1 VSRRALSLRRRLMI
15 AFALFTLFVAGLF
28 GLYAISFMYSVE
40 DSFLEATLAQEAA
53 ALQRQHAATG
63 AWGAPHEAWIRL
75 HARPADFPDDL
86 REAFEEE
93 PQRHEF
99 AGTDGRHYH
108 LRALRDAGGQP
119 QAWLVGEVSGQ
130 LVVRPIRDHILALLA
145 VTTLVLLTLALGVAA
160 WLAHRTA
167 GPLARLAGEMQ
178 RLDLSDPPRGLD
190 RDFRDDEVGVLA
202 HGLQSLADRLRDFV
216 AREREFTRDVSH
228 ELRTPLTVI
237 RSASER
243 LLARSDLDADARASA
258 AHLQQSAL
266 QLQQTVELL
275 LSLARE
281 QAVAPAGSVRVL
293 PVLERVIVD
302 QSPQAEGRAIELEIE
317 VPEPTVTDLPE
328 PVLRCL
334 LSNLVGNAL
343 AHGAEGTVRIHL
355 EGGGLCIANP
365 VAPDTDG
372 PVGQRRDDRPG
383 LGLGLGIVQRL
394 CERHGITLEMGRRD
408 GRFLAFFPLRRA
420 VASTVVP
427 GPGQE

>member
-1 VSRRALSLRRRLMI
+1 MSRRALSLRRRLMI
-15 AFALFTLFVAGLF
+15 AFALFTLLVAGLF
-28 GLYAISFMYSVE
+28 GLYAISFMYAVE
-40 DSFLEATLAQEAA
+40 DNFLEATLTQEAA
-53 ALQRQHAATG
+53 ALQRQRATTG
-63 AWGAPHEAWIRL
+63 TWGVPRESWIRL
-75 HARPADFPDDL
+75 YAQPADFPDDL

-108 LRALRDAGGQP
+108 VRALRDAAGDP
-119 QAWLVGEVSGQ
+119 QAWLAAEVSGQ
-130 LVVRPIRDHILALLA
+130 LVVRPIRDDILALLA
-145 VTTLVLLTLALGVAA
+145 TTALILVALALGVAA

-178 RLDLSDPPRGLD
+178 RLDPSDPPRGLD
-190 RDFRDDEVGVLA
+190 RGFRDDEVGVLA
-202 HGLQSLADRLRDFV
+202 HGLQSLADRLREFV

-258 AHLQQSAL
+258 GHLQQSAL

-281 QAVAPAGSVRVL
+281 QAVAPGGTVRVL

-302 QSPQAEGRAIELEIE
+302 QSPLAEGRAIELEIDL
-317 VPEPTVTDLPE
+317 PEPTLTDLPE

-343 AHGAEGTVRIHL
+343 AHGAEGTVCIHL
-355 EGGGLCIANP
+355 DRGDLCIVNP
-365 VAPDTDG
+365 VVPDIDR
-372 PVGQRRDDRPG
+372 PFGQRRDDSPG
-383 LGLGLGIVQRL
+383 LGLGLGILRRL
-394 CERHGITLEMGRRD
+394 CERHGIALDVREMQGRVSA
-408 GRFLAFFPLRRA
+408 RFALRSPPAR
-420 VASTVVP
+420 
-427 GPGQE
+427 